1 MSTDKC
7 QVEINFHFLEV
18 DPYTVYEQF
27 IIKTGVFRGAD
38 ILEASVSVNNLRKYL
53 TSALLVEIDNL
64 IEDEKS
70 YLFGLSGR
78 RVRKFVISNDF
89 VGKIGEF
96 VNIAELGLSADFDE
110 SNSYYKVCKFGTD
123 LPVHLAERPTIGEV
137 LGAIEPMDAEY
148 FRKASFIVSK
158 FDKYAFTA
166 AGTACK
172 YFAQEL
178 SNIVRTSRK
187 ITNGDV
193 YLVPAIERV
202 RKYLKSQGVYK
213 DDPFAEPAWRKSTEI
228 EIAEIV
234 VKALLSVP
242 MMEVGVG
249 IEFEKKVANE
259 LSLLGWSVTLTKAT
273 GDFGVD
279 IVAGKN
285 ELSVAIQVKSG
296 ITKTG
301 VSAVQQ
307 AFAGAKHY
315 GVDYA
320 AVISNAEFTPAAF
333 ELAAKTSV
341 YLFRANQIAEFDSIL
356 LQ

>member
-1 MSTDKC
+1 MSTDEC
-7 QVEINFHFLEV
+7 RVEMNFRFLEE
-18 DPYTVYEQF
+18 DPYAVYEQF
-27 IIKTGVFRGAD
+27 IIKSGVFRGED
-38 ILEASVSVNNLRKYL
+38 IIAASISVNNLRKY
-53 TSALLVEIDNL
+53 TETALIVEVDDLV
-64 IEDEKS
+64 EDEKS

-78 RVRKFVISNDF
+78 RVRKAFISNDF
-89 VGKIGEF
+89 VEKIDEF
-96 VNIAELGLSADFDE
+96 VNIDEFALSTDFDE
-110 SNSYYKVCKFGTD
+110 SKSYYKICKRGTD
-123 LPVHLAERPTIGEV
+123 LSVHIAEKLTIWEV
-137 LGAIEPMDAEY
+137 LGALEPKAAEY

-158 FDKYAFTA
+158 FDEYAFTTA
-166 AGTACK
+166 NTACK

-178 SNIVRTSRK
+178 LNIVRTSK
-187 ITNGDV
+187 KVTNGDV

-202 RKYLKSQGVYK
+202 RQYLKGQGVYK
-213 DDPFAEPAWRKSTEI
+213 DDPFAEPAWRKSTEL

-234 VKALLSVP
+234 VKALLRVP
-242 MMEVGVG
+242 MKGVESG

-279 IVAGKN
+279 IVAEKN

-301 VSAVQQ
+301 VAAVQQ
-307 AFAGAKHY
+307 AFTGAKHY

-333 ELAAKTSV
+333 DLAAKTSV
-341 YLFRANQIAEFDSIL
+341 HLFRVDQISEFDSIL
-356 LQ
+356 LR